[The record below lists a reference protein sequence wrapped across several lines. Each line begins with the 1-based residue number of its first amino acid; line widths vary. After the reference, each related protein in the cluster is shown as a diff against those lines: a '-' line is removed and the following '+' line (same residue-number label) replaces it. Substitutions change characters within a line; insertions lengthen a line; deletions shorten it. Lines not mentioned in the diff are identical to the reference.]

1 MWGKLSLNLS
11 RIQFLFVLTGYPSL
25 ASIQLF
31 HGRFENLL
39 EPVFTEINPRWCWQL
54 IWARYYGWLFY
65 RLQTAWMTRDVFV
78 LVHIAYVVLRF
89 VTWGGTLD
97 KPKRSFVE
105 LQTQSLVKHL
115 ARVLLALKSIRSQQL
130 PRVTSLGTN
139 LYLITNVWVQSR
151 ASLEISNCGACVTIM
166 FVKKYL
172 SMIFSHLRSKR
183 TRNSVYVN
191 VCLFCTEN
199 QSPW

>member
-1 MWGKLSLNLS
+1 
-11 RIQFLFVLTGYPSL
+11 
-25 ASIQLF
+25 
-31 HGRFENLL
+31 
-39 EPVFTEINPRWCWQL
+39 
-54 IWARYYGWLFY
+54 
-65 RLQTAWMTRDVFV
+65 MTRDVFV

-139 LYLITNVWVQSR
+139 LYLITNV
-151 ASLEISNCGACVTIM
+151 
-166 FVKKYL
+166 
-172 SMIFSHLRSKR
+172 
-183 TRNSVYVN
+183 
-191 VCLFCTEN
+191 
-199 QSPW
+199 